1 MNSKVEKGY
10 EVAGQRRLD
19 HDGSL
24 ANIASRGKYLLP
36 NALAEL
42 VDNSIDAH
50 AKNVLI
56 RIEREKGQLH
66 RLLIV
71 DDGDGIKP
79 ELFDDA
85 MRFAKSRKYK
95 HGDTGMY
102 GIGMKAAS
110 LAMCREMTVLSK
122 TGKNL
127 KVDGRRW
134 TQKNADDQLILDL
147 EQNYMTTRFENVIK
161 TTPWTG
167 QTESGT
173 LVQWDVVTSF
183 EVSRTMKRDQSE
195 VAQDLLLE
203 IERVFGLIY
212 HRFLNESK
220 PRITIHLDVI
230 DIESGEW
237 FDRRTVES
245 INPFGYEISGHPEYP
260 KTMKVIVPG
269 GEGIQVKAHIWPPG
283 MKNKNFKIPR
293 GRGKRNGAAES
304 QGLYFYRNDR
314 LLQAGGWN
322 ELQSWEGH
330 KVLARMEVD
339 LPEKSIDGVEIAPDK
354 TGVTLLGP
362 VAEAFGKAR
371 SSDGTTFEKWVLQA
385 LQANKL
391 QKKESPKLD
400 LPIPTNGL
408 PTAVLAE
415 FENNADTGTYVEIKW
430 RQLSDDRIFRTP
442 TGEGQLILNKK
453 YQRFLVT
460 GPGKGVGSGSL
471 VISLIVLAAKDLL
484 GKRHTA
490 NFEILDAAT
499 QKILLTAIRNQS

>member
-1 MNSKVEKGY
+1 MNKKAEDNP
-10 EVAGQRRLD
+10 EVAGRRRLE

-42 VDNSIDAH
+42 VDNSIDAG
-50 AKNVLI
+50 AVNVLI
-56 RIEREKGQLH
+56 RIERVKGQLH

-110 LAMCREMTVLSK
+110 LAMCKEMTVLSK
-122 TGKNL
+122 IGKHA

-134 TQKNADDQLILDL
+134 TQKNADGQLILDL
-147 EQNYMTTRFENVIK
+147 DHGYMAQRFANVINS
-161 TTPWTG
+161 TPWTND
-167 QTESGT
+167 SGCGT
-173 LVQWDVVTSF
+173 IVQWDVVTSF

-212 HRFLNESK
+212 HRFLDEGN
-220 PRITIHLDVI
+220 PRVSIHLDVI
-230 DIESGEW
+230 DVESGQW
-237 FDRRTVES
+237 FDRRTVEP
-245 INPFGYEISGHPEYP
+245 INPFGYQISGDPEYP
-260 KTMKVIVPG
+260 KSMKVVVPG

-339 LPEKSIDGVEIAPDK
+339 LPEKAIDGVEIAPDK
-354 TGVTLLGP
+354 TGITLLGP

-371 SSDGTTFEKWVLQA
+371 SSDGTTFEKWVYQA

-391 QKKESPKLD
+391 QKKEPPKLD

-408 PTAVLAE
+408 PAAVLAE
-415 FENNADTGTYVEIKW
+415 FENNADTGPYIEIKW
-430 RQLSDDRIFRTP
+430 RQLSDDRVFKTP

-460 GPGKGVGSGSL
+460 GPGNGVGSGSL
-471 VISLIVLAAKDLL
+471 MVSLVVIAAKDLL

-490 NFEILDAAT
+490 NFELLDDAI
-499 QKILLTAIRNQS
+499 QKILVTAIRNQS